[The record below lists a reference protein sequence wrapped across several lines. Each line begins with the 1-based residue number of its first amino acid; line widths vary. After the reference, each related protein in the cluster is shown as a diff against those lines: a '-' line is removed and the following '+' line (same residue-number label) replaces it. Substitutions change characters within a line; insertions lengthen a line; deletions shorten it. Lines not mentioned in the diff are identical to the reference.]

1 MLRALGKPLGKA
13 ASKATG
19 KVAATAAKTEVQKVI
34 NQVSDTVKETLEQ
47 FNPNIDSNS
56 IDTKELNFQNLE
68 TKDIIVVGCII
79 LYVIIYTALYYQDT
93 KNKQYDRTNIIVF
106 SIVYMVVVNYMNK
119 SSSGL
124 NTYYLISSTKHI
136 LIILLLYEVH
146 FNVSNYILK
155 ENYDDLGKFYGCLS
169 LYILSYAIIVYIN
182 YNLHGY
188 NDTETLLIL
197 FLYATMSYVIGI
209 HMLQLNDKL
218 FTIVFPN
225 KDISKSK
232 KFNKRDIISVTN
244 DFFLILFVGYI
255 IFLHT

>member
-1 MLRALGKPLGKA
+1 MIR
-13 ASKATG
+13 
-19 KVAATAAKTEVQKVI
+19 AATKAQQTVQNTINKAQSSAK
-34 NQVSDTVKETLEQ
+34 DMLER
-47 FNPNIDSNS
+47 FNPNSNPN
-56 IDTKELNFQNLE
+56 TEEFNFQNLK
-68 TKDIIVVGCII
+68 TKDMIVVGCII
-79 LYVIIYTALYYQDT
+79 LYVIIYTALYYQDKKHT
-93 KNKQYDRTNIIVF
+93 QYDRTNIIVF

-124 NTYYLISSTKHI
+124 NMYYLISSTKHV
-136 LIILLLYEVH
+136 LMILLLFEVH
-146 FNVSNYILK
+146 YNVSNYILK

-169 LYILSYAIIVYIN
+169 LYILSYAIILYVN

-188 NDTETLLIL
+188 NSTETLLIL

-225 KDISKSK
+225 KNISKSK
-232 KFNKRDIISVTN
+232 KFNKKDIISATN

-255 IFLHT
+255 MFLHT